1 MLVLPVGASVVLFG
15 VVLDI
20 PEGASVVLVI
30 PEGASGECAFAGF
43 WSDCSRSSR
52 GSVGAASF
60 FRHGLVKVGVREGF
74 PKDSGRGQDAFTDSR
89 ANHTSVPSFLT
100 FS

>member
-30 PEGASGECAFAGF
+30 PEGASGECAFAGV
-43 WSDCSRSSR
+43 WSDCSR
-52 GSVGAASF
+52 
-60 FRHGLVKVGVREGF
+60 
-74 PKDSGRGQDAFTDSR
+74 
-89 ANHTSVPSFLT
+89 
-100 FS
+100 

>member
-30 PEGASGECAFAGF
+30 PEGASGECAFAGY
-43 WSDCSRSSR
+43 WSDCSR
-52 GSVGAASF
+52 
-60 FRHGLVKVGVREGF
+60 
-74 PKDSGRGQDAFTDSR
+74 
-89 ANHTSVPSFLT
+89 
-100 FS
+100 